1 MWCRQNLT
9 LSANATSTWTFP
21 ASFPDTPALFVS
33 TFNSAQNVWFN
44 GASNSGAN
52 LYNANSSPVNV
63 NVLAIW

>member
-1 MWCRQNLT
+1 MYSNGGGVTLT
-9 LSANATSTWTFP
+9 GFGVAPIFL
-21 ASFPDTPALFVS
+21 S
-33 TFNSAQNVWFN
+33 TFNGAPNVWFN